1 MKEIYEKYVKNELNV
16 FSFEGDLI
24 EVEKKDGTEYKNLYK
39 KIAQELIY
47 HFNKKQEKFENE

>member
-39 KIAQELIY
+39 LLQII
-47 HFNKKQEKFENE
+47 